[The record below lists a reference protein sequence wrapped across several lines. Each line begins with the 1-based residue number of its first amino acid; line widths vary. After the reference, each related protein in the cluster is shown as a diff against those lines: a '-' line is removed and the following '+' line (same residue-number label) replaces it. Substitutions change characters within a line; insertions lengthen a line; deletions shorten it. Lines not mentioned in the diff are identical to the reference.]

1 MGMKID
7 FIDVRRAYYHA
18 NALREVY
25 VTLPPGDEEEGM
37 CGLLIKS
44 LQGTRDAAQNWEAA
58 YTHLLTN
65 NGFTQGKSTPCM
77 FYHPQRNIRVVV
89 HGDDFTILGH
99 EKELDWFR
107 GVIQKTFEVTFR
119 GRIGPGP
126 KDSKSIKLLNRVIEW
141 NEKGITYEADQRHSD
156 MIVTMLGYKLGE
168 SKSVKVPGEKFI
180 LGENEEPVSNS
191 EATQFRAIVARAN
204 YLAQD
209 RSDIMFSVKELTRH
223 MSKPTLASWAMLKR
237 LGRYL
242 LGAGRV
248 TLRFNYQCAYKHVD
262 VWTDSDWAGD
272 RLERRSTSGGVIR
285 LGGHCIKMWSSTQ
298 KSIALSSGEA
308 EYYALV
314 KGGSIGI
321 GVSSMLSDFGIIV
334 DNRMHINTDS
344 SAAKG
349 ICNRR
354 GLGKVRHIDIH
365 MLWLQER
372 VHKGHIIIKKINGD
386 DNISDALT
394 KHIDIHKMQKHM
406 DWTGQSI
413 ASGRHTL
420 MPCITTNQ

>member
-1 MGMKID
+1 M
-7 FIDVRRAYYHA
+7 
-18 NALREVY
+18 
-25 VTLPPGDEEEGM
+25 
-37 CGLLIKS
+37 
-44 LQGTRDAAQNWEAA
+44 
-58 YTHLLTN
+58 
-65 NGFTQGKSTPCM
+65 
-77 FYHPQRNIRVVV
+77 
-89 HGDDFTILGH
+89 
-99 EKELDWFR
+99 
-107 GVIQKTFEVTFR
+107 IQ
-119 GRIGPGP
+119 
-126 KDSKSIKLLNRVIEW
+126 
-141 NEKGITYEADQRHSD
+141 Y
-156 MIVTMLGYKLGE
+156 
-168 SKSVKVPGEKFI
+168 
-180 LGENEEPVSNS
+180 
-191 EATQFRAIVARAN
+191 
-204 YLAQD
+204 
-209 RSDIMFSVKELTRH
+209 
-223 MSKPTLASWAMLKR
+223 
-237 LGRYL
+237 
-242 LGAGRV
+242 
-248 TLRFNYQCAYKHVD
+248 NYQSRFKHVD
-262 VWTDSDWAGD
+262 VWTASDWAGD

-285 LGGHCIKMWSSTQ
+285 LGGHCIKMWSSIQ

-321 GVSSMLSDFGIIV
+321 GVCSMLGDFGIIV

-394 KHIDIHKMQKHM
+394 KHIDIHKMQKNM

-413 ASGRHTL
+413 VGGRHTL